1 MLSNTFQNG
10 GYLELYNGK
19 VKKNKITFIDKD
31 LLKQWKF
38 TEKTQ
43 KVFDNELKNYIH
55 ILKTGGISK
64 MQIPQNE
71 KLSLGLLQGY
81 LIFQIYLNSTKSF
94 TIQISI
100 SNSMNSKRRLLFTAC
115 SNEFVYYIVLKN

>member
-1 MLSNTFQNG
+1 
-10 GYLELYNGK
+10 
-19 VKKNKITFIDKD
+19 
-31 LLKQWKF
+31 
-38 TEKTQ
+38 
-43 KVFDNELKNYIH
+43 
-55 ILKTGGISK
+55 

-100 SNSMNSKRRLLFTAC
+100 SNSMNSKRRVLFSC
-115 SNEFVYYIVLKN
+115 SKEFVINNYYCRFPFNKFSN

>member
-10 GYLELYNGK
+10 GYLKLYNGK
-19 VKKNKITFIDKD
+19 VKKNKITFIDKN

-55 ILKTGGISK
+55 ILKTGGI
-64 MQIPQNE
+64 
-71 KLSLGLLQGY
+71 
-81 LIFQIYLNSTKSF
+81 
-94 TIQISI
+94 
-100 SNSMNSKRRLLFTAC
+100 
-115 SNEFVYYIVLKN
+115 